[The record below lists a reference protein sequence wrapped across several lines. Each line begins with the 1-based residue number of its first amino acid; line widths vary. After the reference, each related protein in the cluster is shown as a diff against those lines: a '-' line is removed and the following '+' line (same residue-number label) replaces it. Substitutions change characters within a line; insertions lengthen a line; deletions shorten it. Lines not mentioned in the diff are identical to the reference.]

1 MLKIHNLT
9 PDNFHSKYR
18 LSNQRA
24 TLFSDYCH
32 ILNVPFMFDEDSNLC
47 EVELPKQETFEGWT
61 RNSDLLYQIDW
72 NYLSKHT
79 SKKLII
85 THRIIYNLPNY
96 IDSLNELVLK
106 YNLQDRVY
114 WLTFNPVEYKYKH
127 LCRFKLLYLD
137 SLTNVFFESKV
148 TIKREANVGRI
159 NLGSYHQFSYG
170 FTPQEN
176 NFTKFSIDTCD
187 KHFMSSS
194 RVAKAHRLFAT
205 YLINNKIEN
214 SKGVVTYHGIEDKE
228 TDQFEYLNSHKDYFN
243 SFNID
248 IDEVIN
254 FSSFRGEVFDD
265 VTMAT
270 FQENLQQSYLDN
282 YKRCLVNYVNESTSN
297 EVEIFITEKTW
308 VNYAHGRPFIL
319 NGNKNTIKWLEKYY
333 GFKSFSSLFDESY
346 DDRDNFVDRVYYS
359 VEELVK
365 FCRLELKEAKQ
376 KVLSIQQV
384 IDHNYNIINSLNH
397 TERFL
402 KIFDEV

>member
-1 MLKIHNLT
+1 
-9 PDNFHSKYR
+9 
-18 LSNQRA
+18 
-24 TLFSDYCH
+24 
-32 ILNVPFMFDEDSNLC
+32 MFDEDSNLC

-96 IDSLNELVLK
+96 IDSLNELVLR

>member
-1 MLKIHNLT
+1 ML
-9 PDNFHSKYR
+9 
-18 LSNQRA
+18 
-24 TLFSDYCH
+24 
-32 ILNVPFMFDEDSNLC
+32 
-47 EVELPKQETFEGWT
+47 
-61 RNSDLLYQIDW
+61 
-72 NYLSKHT
+72 
-79 SKKLII
+79 
-85 THRIIYNLPNY
+85 
-96 IDSLNELVLK
+96 
-106 YNLQDRVY
+106 
-114 WLTFNPVEYKYKH
+114 
-127 LCRFKLLYLD
+127 
-137 SLTNVFFESKV
+137 
-148 TIKREANVGRI
+148 
-159 NLGSYHQFSYG
+159 
-170 FTPQEN
+170 
-176 NFTKFSIDTCD
+176 D
-187 KHFMSSS
+187 K
-194 RVAKAHRLFAT
+194 
-205 YLINNKIEN
+205 
-214 SKGVVTYHGIEDKE
+214 
-228 TDQFEYLNSHKDYFN
+228 
-243 SFNID
+243 
-248 IDEVIN
+248 IN